1 MFSTRVERG
10 ITSTVT
16 VTASPTT
23 AQLSSATGNGLG
35 SSYVNAT
42 SSVIKPSSAS
52 QGLSVTE
59 GLPGYSSLFVQTT
72 GVPQGTPSLDL
83 PTSAN
88 GTTPS
93 GPDPTA
99 PPFTCPEDDAEMI
112 SQMLGNE
119 RFDYDVFCDTDLPDA
134 PELSPELKLTYDT
147 FAECVAS
154 CSYANAQF
162 DQPVCQ
168 GVSYFGRSSEDGNC
182 FLKSAA
188 NESESVTTDG
198 VAVAILR
205 SIAVGHDNGN
215 GTTTELVSF
224 STETP
229 TMDPAEMG
237 SMIASMMGSSVS
249 TMPIITPPP
258 GPILSGRPALN
269 GVTAYSTYVANG
281 TTFSTGSAFSTN
293 VSSNGGW
300 YYTYYSSFSL
310 AWVNSATVYAVGET
324 AVPIAYNSSGVT
336 EQHDGANGQYSV
348 LSFSNYTEI
357 SYEPDQ
363 TVYKTTELIGNDTFA
378 ANGTELFATTTTN
391 YYTYTEAS
399 NNGVSGGAGSGD
411 AGNLTSTSISSFS
424 TQTVIISSGNI
435 QGATGNQASG
445 VFATPGPTATTT
457 SAFSTQSIILNS
469 GATSGGE
476 GAEASGAAG
485 PTGPAGPLTSTS
497 TISTQTVILNS
508 GAASGAVSGVGS
520 GLFGSTGPAG
530 TITSTS
536 SFSVQTVIVSSG
548 GSQGVVGGVAS
559 GAGGSAL
566 PEGSSVSVST
576 QAIPISIDVSSNG
589 VAGATGLAGSGVV
602 SSTAVSGAPPS
613 VTDTL
618 VDISTV
624 LTSGGTGGVFST
636 AASGAN
642 SNGETSGATS
652 TAASGATTPS
662 PTGTFTN
669 SRDQRNRT
677 ESGSTTMSLPTS
689 IQSVPTVP
697 NLNQTASLA
706 TGISSDYFSNS
717 NKPRTG
723 TVTTSILSGT
733 NPLSSPPLSTESP
746 SNVTVT
752 VATGT
757 VPLNLTV
764 SELTSA
770 DTASFSNR
778 PRSGTFSTTSTRP
791 QFVPFV
797 QTLAPP
803 VEPSST
809 GGNTSFATSGQ
820 TIPLSTSPPLNVTSP
835 PFPTAPPATS
845 CLSYNVSTTTLWM
858 TTTLLGCFEQCPP
871 GGNGV
876 YGFKSDGY
884 GSGPQSFGPPV
895 GIFAPSL
902 AGNPTPEPTP
912 TSPSSTTER

>member
-1 MFSTRVERG
+1 M
-10 ITSTVT
+10 
-16 VTASPTT
+16 
-23 AQLSSATGNGLG
+23 
-35 SSYVNAT
+35 NAT

-83 PTSAN
+83 PTSTN

-168 GVSYFGRSSEDGNC
+168 GVSYFGRGSEDGNC

-336 EQHDGANGQYSV
+336 EQHDGADGQYSV

-469 GATSGGE
+469 GAISGGE

-485 PTGPAGPLTSTS
+485 STGPAGPLTSTS
-497 TISTQTVILNS
+497 TIST
-508 GAASGAVSGVGS
+508 
-520 GLFGSTGPAG
+520 
-530 TITSTS
+530 
-536 SFSVQTVIVSSG
+536 QTVIVSSG

-576 QAIPISIDVSSNG
+576 QAIPILIDVSSNG
-589 VAGATGLAGSGVV
+589 VSGATGLAGSGVV
-602 SSTAVSGAPPS
+602 SSTAVPGAPPS
-613 VTDTL
+613 VTATI

-642 SNGETSGATS
+642 SNGETSGARS

-706 TGISSDYFSNS
+706 TGISSDDFSNS

-723 TVTTSILSGT
+723 TVTTSIPSGT

-778 PRSGTFSTTSTRP
+778 PRSGTFSTTSTRR

>member
-1 MFSTRVERG
+1 MFSTRVERE

-16 VTASPTT
+16 VTASPIT
-23 AQLSSATGNGLG
+23 AQPPSATGNGLS

-83 PTSAN
+83 PTSTN

-168 GVSYFGRSSEDGNC
+168 GVSYFGRGSEDGNC

-336 EQHDGANGQYSV
+336 EQHDGADGQYSV

-469 GATSGGE
+469 GAISGGE

-485 PTGPAGPLTSTS
+485 STGPAGPLTSTS
-497 TISTQTVILNS
+497 TIST
-508 GAASGAVSGVGS
+508 
-520 GLFGSTGPAG
+520 
-530 TITSTS
+530 
-536 SFSVQTVIVSSG
+536 QTVIVSSG

-576 QAIPISIDVSSNG
+576 QAIPILIDVSSNG
-589 VAGATGLAGSGVV
+589 VSGATGLAGSGVV
-602 SSTAVSGAPPS
+602 SSTAVPGAPPS
-613 VTDTL
+613 VTATI

-642 SNGETSGATS
+642 SNGETSGARS

-706 TGISSDYFSNS
+706 TGISSDDFSNS

-723 TVTTSILSGT
+723 TVTTSIPSGT

-778 PRSGTFSTTSTRP
+778 PRSGTFSTTSTRR